1 MTYLS
6 IIIPAYNEIDRLPA
20 TVASIAAF
28 LNSQDYQ
35 SEIVVVDNASTD
47 DTFQVAT
54 SFSDKFA
61 NLKVIREPQKGKGYA
76 VRTGMLAASG
86 DYCFMC
92 DSDLSMPIE
101 ELPKFLPPLCTADI
115 AIGSREAKGAVRIN
129 EPWQRHLIGRV
140 FNILIKLL
148 VLPGISDTQCGF
160 KCFTRK
166 VVNNIF
172 IKQRIGGWAFDVEL
186 LFLAKRIGYSMH
198 EIPIRWYY
206 VSESKVKP
214 IRDSFRML
222 GELSLIRRNAF
233 NGLYDEAPHQF
244 KD

>member
-1 MTYLS
+1 MFLS
-6 IIIPAYNEIDRLPA
+6 IIIPALNEGHRLPK
-20 TVASIAAF
+20 TLDSIIGF
-28 LNSQDYQ
+28 LNRQAYD
-35 SEIVVVDNASTD
+35 SEIVIIDNASTD
-47 DTFQVAT
+47 ETFQVAT
-54 SFSDKFA
+54 SFSDKYA

-86 DYCFMC
+86 EYRFMC

-166 VVNNIF
+166 VADNIF
-172 IKQRIGGWAFDVEL
+172 TKQRIGGWAFDVEL
-186 LFLAKRIGYSMH
+186 LFLAKRIGYSMR

-206 VSESKVKP
+206 MNESKVKP

-222 GELSLIRRNAF
+222 RELSLIRLNAS
-233 NGLYDEAPHQF
+233 NGLYDEASEQLN
-244 KD
+244 D

>member
-1 MTYLS
+1 MYLS
-6 IIIPAYNEIDRLPA
+6 IIIPALNEGHRLPK
-20 TVASIAAF
+20 TLDSIIGF
-28 LNSQDYQ
+28 LNRQAYD
-35 SEIVVVDNASTD
+35 SEIVIIDNASTD
-47 DTFQVAT
+47 DTFQVAK
-54 SFSDKFA
+54 SFSDKFE
-61 NLKVIREPQKGKGYA
+61 NLKVISEQKRGKGFA
-76 VRTGMLAASG
+76 VQTGMLTAKG

-166 VVNNIF
+166 VVINIF
-172 IKQRIGGWAFDVEL
+172 TKQRIGGWAFDVEL
-186 LFLAKRIGYSMH
+186 LFLAKRAGFTLK
-198 EIPIRWYY
+198 EIPINWYY
-206 VSESKVKP
+206 MTESKVKP
-214 IRDSFRML
+214 IRDSVRML
-222 GELSLIRRNAF
+222 RELLVIRRNVT
-233 NGLYDEAPHQF
+233 NGLYDEAPELLI
-244 KD
+244 D

>member
-1 MTYLS
+1 MS
-6 IIIPAYNEIDRLPA
+6 IIIPALNEGHRLPK
-20 TVASIAAF
+20 TLDSIIGF
-28 LNSQDYQ
+28 LNRQAYD
-35 SEIVVVDNASTD
+35 SEIVIIDNASTD
-47 DTFQVAT
+47 ETFQVAT
-54 SFSDKFA
+54 SFSDKYA

-86 DYCFMC
+86 EYRFMC

-166 VVNNIF
+166 VADNIF
-172 IKQRIGGWAFDVEL
+172 TKQRIGGWAFDVEL
-186 LFLAKRIGYSMH
+186 LFLAKRIGYSMR

-206 VSESKVKP
+206 MNESKVKP

-222 GELSLIRRNAF
+222 RELSLIRLNAS
-233 NGLYDEAPHQF
+233 NGLYDEASEQLN
-244 KD
+244 D

>member
-1 MTYLS
+1 MS
-6 IIIPAYNEIDRLPA
+6 IIIPALNEGHRLPK
-20 TVASIAAF
+20 TLDSIIGF
-28 LNSQDYQ
+28 LNRQAYE
-35 SEIVVVDNASTD
+35 SEIVIIDNASTD
-47 DTFQVAT
+47 DTFQVAK
-54 SFSDKFA
+54 SFSDKFE
-61 NLKVIREPQKGKGYA
+61 NLKVISEQKRGKGFA
-76 VRTGMLAASG
+76 VQTGMLAANG
-86 DYCFMC
+86 EYRFMC

-166 VVNNIF
+166 VADNIF
-172 IKQRIGGWAFDVEL
+172 TKQRIGGWAFDVEL
-186 LFLAKRIGYSMH
+186 LFLAKRIGYSMR

-206 VSESKVKP
+206 MNESKVKP

-222 GELSLIRRNAF
+222 RELSLIRLNAS
-233 NGLYDEAPHQF
+233 NGLYDEASEQLN
-244 KD
+244 D

>member
-1 MTYLS
+1 MYLS
-6 IIIPAYNEIDRLPA
+6 IIIPALNEGHRLPK
-20 TVASIAAF
+20 TLDSIIGF
-28 LNSQDYQ
+28 LNRQAYD
-35 SEIVVVDNASTD
+35 SEIVIIDNASTD
-47 DTFQVAT
+47 ETFQVAT
-54 SFSDKFA
+54 SFSDKYA

-86 DYCFMC
+86 EYRFMC

-166 VVNNIF
+166 VADNIF
-172 IKQRIGGWAFDVEL
+172 TKQRIGGWAFDVEL
-186 LFLAKRIGYSMH
+186 LFLAKRIGYSMR

-206 VSESKVKP
+206 MNESKVKP

-222 GELSLIRRNAF
+222 RELSLIRLNAS
-233 NGLYDEAPHQF
+233 NGLYDEASEQLN
-244 KD
+244 D